1 MIKGFNMKTLL
12 TVRYLPIN
20 VLIFSITLLSSC
32 MPKKVIS
39 KEIGGNFPMEQMLKI
54 EKSIKEPV
62 FKDKTY
68 NILDFGAIADG
79 KTMATSSIRKAIET
93 CSKNGGGKVLVPAG
107 KFLTGAIHLESN
119 VNLHLEEGAEI
130 LFSTNP
136 KDYYPLVHTSFEGT
150 ELINYSPLIYI
161 KNKKNI
167 AITGKGILNG
177 QASSENWWPWKGQTS
192 EGTNYGAV
200 KGNPSQLDANNLP
213 ALMNMAENNVPVEK
227 RIFGNGH
234 YLRPNFIE
242 PFECE
247 NVWIKDVRIINA
259 PFWIIHPLKSKNVIV
274 DGVNIN
280 SHGPNNDGCDPEYSQ
295 NVLIK
300 NTTFNTGDDC
310 IAIKAGRDADGRR
323 VGIITENII
332 VRDCKMIDGHGGVV
346 IGSEMSAGVKNVF
359 VYNCFMDSP
368 ELDRAIRLKTNTRR
382 GGIIDGFFVKNLTV
396 GEVKEAVLHI
406 NMNYAIYG
414 DQKGNNIP
422 TIKNIYM
429 ENVKVKN
436 GGKYAIFA
444 DGLDN
449 SKIENIVFKN
459 VTIDKVKENFKLK
472 NVENL
477 KLIDTYINNQKIVMP

>member
-1 MIKGFNMKTLL
+1 MKSPLTERFLTPLVYALL
-12 TVRYLPIN
+12 FL
-20 VLIFSITLLSSC
+20 FGASC
-32 MPKKVIS
+32 SPKTAAPADLGES
-39 KEIGGNFPMEQMLKI
+39 FPMAQMLSL

-68 NILDFGAIADG
+68 NILDFGAVADG
-79 KTMATSSIRKAIET
+79 KTMATESIRKAIET

-107 KFLTGAIHLESN
+107 KYLTGPIHLENN
-119 VNLHLEEGAEI
+119 VNLHIAEGAEL

-136 KDYYPLVHTSFEGT
+136 NDYPLVHTSFEGM
-150 ELINYSPLIYI
+150 ELMNYSPLIYA

-167 AITGKGILNG
+167 AVTGKGTLNG
-177 QASSENWWPWKGQTS
+177 QASSAKWWPWKGKSS
-192 EGTNYGAV
+192 ESSRYGYV
-200 KGNPSQLDANNLP
+200 DGQPSQLDKANLP
-213 ALMNMAENNVPVEK
+213 ALMEMAEKNIPLSE

-247 NVWIKDVRIINA
+247 NVLIQGVNIINA
-259 PFWIIHPLKSKNVIV
+259 PFWILHPLKSTNVII
-274 DGVNIN
+274 DGVNIK
-280 SHGPNNDGCDPEYSQ
+280 SHGPNNDGCDPEYSK

-310 IAIKAGRDADGRR
+310 IAIKAGRDAEGRR
-323 VGIITENII
+323 VGITTENII

-382 GGIIDGFFVKNLTV
+382 GGTVDGLYVKNITV
-396 GEVKEAVLHI
+396 GQVKEAVLHI
-406 NMNYAIYG
+406 TMNYGVYEN
-414 DQKGNNIP
+414 QTGNFLP
-422 TIKNIYM
+422 TIQNILM
-429 ENVKVKN
+429 EDVKVKN

-444 DGLDN
+444 DGLA
-449 SKIENIVFKN
+449 SSPIKNITFKN
-459 VTIDKVKENFKLK
+459 VTIDKVKENFKL
-472 NVENL
+472 NHVENL
-477 KLIDTYINNQKIVMP
+477 KLINTTINQQKINLPQ

>member
-1 MIKGFNMKTLL
+1 
-12 TVRYLPIN
+12 
-20 VLIFSITLLSSC
+20 

-68 NILDFGAIADG
+68 NILEFGAIADG

-150 ELINYSPLIYI
+150 ELINYSPLIYA

-177 QASSENWWPWKGQTS
+177 QASSENWWPWKGPTS
-192 EGTNYGAV
+192 EGTTYGAI

-213 ALMNMAENNVPVEK
+213 ALMNMAENNLPVEK

-247 NVWIKDVRIINA
+247 NVLIKDVSIINA

-323 VGIITENII
+323 VGIKTENII

-382 GGIIDGFFVKNLTV
+382 GGIVDGFFVKNLTV

-444 DGLDN
+444 EGLDN